1 MKILSINSNRTTIAL
16 LLILAINISQFVANI
31 PSITI
36 NNEDFNSTKIIS
48 DIKETKDFDK
58 IVINTEEDM
67 VAIEKNKT
75 EIVA

>member
-16 LLILAINISQFVANI
+16 LLILAINISQFVADI
-31 PSITI
+31 PSIAT
-36 NNEDFNSTKIIS
+36 NNVDTNTTKIIS